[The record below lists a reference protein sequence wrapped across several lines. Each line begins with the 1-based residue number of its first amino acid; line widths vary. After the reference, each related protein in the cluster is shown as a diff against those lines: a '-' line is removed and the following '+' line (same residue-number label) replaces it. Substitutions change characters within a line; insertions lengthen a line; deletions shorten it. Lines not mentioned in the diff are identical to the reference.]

1 MTFLLQHLS
10 KNLKKSPNT
19 LEDLKFVLATI
30 AEIRSKS
37 LVMELRY
44 RDVQERYRTMAM
56 YHLQVSELVPP
67 RRLAVGFN
75 TETLFRNVAQT
86 YCHAFAYDFK

>member
-1 MTFLLQHLS
+1 MS

-37 LVMELRY
+37 LLMELRY
-44 RDVQERYRTMAM
+44 RDVQERYRTMAV
-56 YHLQVSELVPP
+56 YSLHVSGRLLSSAPHRWSWT
-67 RRLAVGFN
+67 RRLCPEVLLKYTATDLFK
-75 TETLFRNVAQT
+75 TLR
-86 YCHAFAYDFK
+86 DEI